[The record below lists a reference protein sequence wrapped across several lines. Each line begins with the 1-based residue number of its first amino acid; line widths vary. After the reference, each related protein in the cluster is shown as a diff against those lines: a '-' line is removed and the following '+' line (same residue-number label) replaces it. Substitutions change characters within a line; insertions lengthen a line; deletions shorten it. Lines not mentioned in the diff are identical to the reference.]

1 MKYLPLAYLDFLTS
15 VCLNSSLLFLEFSV
29 FIFVDSVG
37 KSRLWRMGIAN
48 AETDVKGDSIIKI
61 ARKLRFEPDIILP

>member
-1 MKYLPLAYLDFLTS
+1 
-15 VCLNSSLLFLEFSV
+15 
-29 FIFVDSVG
+29 
-37 KSRLWRMGIAN
+37 MGIAN